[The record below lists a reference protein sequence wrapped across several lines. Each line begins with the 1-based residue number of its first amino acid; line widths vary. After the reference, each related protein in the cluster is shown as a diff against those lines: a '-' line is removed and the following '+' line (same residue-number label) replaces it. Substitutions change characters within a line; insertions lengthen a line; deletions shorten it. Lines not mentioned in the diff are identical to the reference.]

1 MSEQTASPTPPS
13 RPSGGAAFLNG
24 TDYYTRFRN
33 FYRMAVGT
41 MSTEGSTQYWKD
53 ADLRYEKADCTRCE
67 SHRDWLL
74 QYSPII
80 RFMSENIQKLG
91 GSLDK
96 HNIRCRRCD
105 EAMMAG
111 FDPNYGVKLC
121 ANRLETKSQVEDS
134 MAHEMVHAYDQL
146 RFKLNWERKD
156 LRHAACSEVSFSVSA
171 FTGSPGLHHFDF

>member
-1 MSEQTASPTPPS
+1 MSEESPSPSPPS
-13 RPSGGAAFLNG
+13 QGSGGAAFLTG
-24 TDYYTRFRN
+24 TDAYTRFRN
-33 FYRMAVGT
+33 FYRMATGT
-41 MSTEGSTQYWKD
+41 MSATGSAQYWKD
-53 ADLRYEKADCTRCE
+53 ADLRYEKADCKRCE
-67 SHRDWLL
+67 THRDWLL

-91 GSLDK
+91 GNLGK

-105 EAMMAG
+105 EAMLAG

-134 MAHEMVHAYDQL
+134 MAHEMMHAYDQL

-156 LRHAACSEVSFSVSA
+156 LRHAACSEVSIADSI
-171 FTGSPGLHHFDF
+171 FTSK